1 MKRFVIGVDSSTQS
15 TKAALAAMCRPTERV
30 ARIYAELYEDHYYG
44 LYALLVPLLVV
55 LGRRTVE
62 REDGRATEEEA

>member
-30 ARIYAELYEDHYYG
+30 ARICAELYEDYYSG
-44 LYALLVPLLVV
+44 LYPLLQPLLVG
-55 LGRRTVE
+55 LSRRTVE
-62 REDGRATEEEA
+62 REDGRAAQEEA